1 MEEIEKVLFTEEQI
15 KRKVKGMAKKICDD
29 FRDCQSIIGVS
40 VLLGS
45 ATFFSDLVNEIS
57 RLNGPKIISDSIQIS
72 SYEGRESTGN
82 AKIIVDIHQNVK
94 GKEIILIE
102 DIVDTGTSINYLI
115 NHIKEVKGAQS
126 VKVCSLLSKPSR
138 RKVEVAIDY
147 LGFEIPDE
155 FVVGYGLDYNQ
166 KYRDLP
172 YIGILKR

>member
-15 KRKVKGMAKKICDD
+15 KRKVKEMAKKICDD
-29 FRDCQSIIGVS
+29 FQHHKSIIGVS

-57 RLNGPKIISDSIQIS
+57 SLNGPKIISDSVQIS
-72 SYEGRESTGN
+72 SYEGSESTGN
-82 AKIIVDIHQNVK
+82 VKLSVDIHNNVN

-102 DIVDTGTSINYLI
+102 DIVDTGISINYLVK
-115 NHIKEVKGAQS
+115 HLKKVKGAKS
-126 VKVCSLLSKPSR
+126 VRVCSLLSKHSR
-138 RKVEVAIDY
+138 RKVEVSIDY

-172 YIGILKR
+172 YIGVLKK